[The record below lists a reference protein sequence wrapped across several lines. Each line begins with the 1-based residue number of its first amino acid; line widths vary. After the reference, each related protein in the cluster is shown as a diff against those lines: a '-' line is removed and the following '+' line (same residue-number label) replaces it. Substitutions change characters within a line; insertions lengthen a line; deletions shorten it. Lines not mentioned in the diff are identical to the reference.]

1 MKLLTVGDYRRAARA
16 RLSPMAWRYFR
27 SGADAE
33 ETLRENVRA
42 WSRWQIWPR
51 VLVDVAERDLST
63 TVLGA
68 PSSMPVLVAPTAYH
82 KLAHADG
89 ELGTVRAAASAG
101 VIACMATLATTSLEA
116 CAEATSAPKWFQ
128 LYVHR
133 DMGLTRAIIARAEAA
148 GYRALAVTVD
158 TPLLG
163 RRLGDERH
171 GFQLPPELDMPNL
184 ATSLPP
190 TVDRASALAHYF
202 AERHA
207 ASFDWRALGELRAS
221 TKLPIVLKGVMRG
234 DDAKRAVDHG
244 CAAIVVSNHGGRQL
258 DGVPATIDAL
268 PEVVGGRRRAR
279 RSARRRRRT
288 LGDRRAQGAGARRAR
303 GAARAADPVGARRRR
318 RSGRA
323 RGARDRARR
332 IVAGDGADGL
342 PNSARNRPQPR
353 ASAPDDATIAA
364 AWPSCAART
373 AASSSTSRRRR
384 PIAAPRCGGRLE
396 PGAAPATIWDDD
408 DPTERRPPDYFEQ
421 LARQRR

>member
-1 MKLLTVGDYRRAARA
+1 MKLLTVADYRRAARA
-16 RLSPMAWRYFR
+16 KLSPMAWRYFR

-33 ETLRENVRA
+33 ETLRDNVRA

-63 TVLGA
+63 TILGA
-68 PSSMPVLVAPTAYH
+68 ASSMPIMIAPTAYH

-101 VIACMATLATTSLEA
+101 VVACLATLATTSLEA

-133 DMGLTRAIIARAEAA
+133 DVGLTRAIIARAEAA
-148 GYRALAVTVD
+148 GYGALAVTVD

-190 TVDRASALAHYF
+190 TVNRASALAHYF

-268 PEVVGGRRRAR
+268 PEVVDAVAGRVEVLVDGGVRWGTDVLKAL
-279 RSARRRRRT
+279 A
-288 LGDRRAQGAGARRAR
+288 LGARAVLL
-303 GAARAADPVGARRRR
+303 G
-318 RSGRA
+318 
-323 RGARDRARR
+323 
-332 IVAGDGADGL
+332 
-342 PNSARNRPQPR
+342 
-353 ASAPDDATIAA
+353 
-364 AWPSCAART
+364 
-373 AASSSTSRRRR
+373 R
-384 PIAAPRCGGRLE
+384 PILWGLAVDGEAGVHAVLEILRGELSRAMALAGCRSLREIDRELVRPRQTMLR
-396 PGAAPATIWDDD
+396 
-408 DPTERRPPDYFEQ
+408 
-421 LARQRR
+421 